1 MAKLT
6 GFRIKFVEEGG
17 TPLWRSFSTTLGGG
31 VKCNR
36 EGCVTC
42 EQPDEKKLDC
52 FSRSIVYESSCTLCH
67 PGGKIDMPG
76 DTMIVSGKGI
86 YTGETSRSLGER
98 AGEHMVAAKGLDRGS
113 HMVKH
118 WFLDHQEEANLPA
131 FRFRVLGKY
140 KDCLTRQLKEAIRVQ
155 NRPDNLNSKG
165 EFGGVTIP
173 RLVVEKPD
181 WERKKEEIQKAK
193 REMERKT

>member
-1 MAKLT
+1 M
-6 GFRIKFVEEGG
+6 
-17 TPLWRSFSTTLGGG
+17 
-31 VKCNR
+31 
-36 EGCVTC
+36 
-42 EQPDEKKLDC
+42 
-52 FSRSIVYESSCTLCH
+52 
-67 PGGKIDMPG
+67 
-76 DTMIVSGKGI
+76 
-86 YTGETSRSLGER
+86 
-98 AGEHMVAAKGLDRGS
+98 AAKGLDRGS

-118 WFLDHQEEANLPA
+118 WFLDHQEEASLPA

-181 WERKKEEIQKAK
+181 WERNKEEIQKAK
-193 REMERKT
+193 REM